1 MIKDLVLKNRSYRR
15 YIESFRINSDILKSL
30 IELTRFCPSAANLQ
44 PLKYLICNIA
54 EENAQIFKAL
64 SWAGYLTEWKGP
76 SEGER
81 PPAYIIVLGD
91 TYISKNFQCDAGIAC
106 QTILLGAVAQ
116 GLGGCILGA
125 IDRESIRGSF
135 SIPEQYEIL
144 YVIAI
149 GKPSESVFLEDA
161 NKDAGIRYWQDE
173 NGVHHVPKR
182 TIQELILIEEV

>member
-1 MIKDLVLKNRSYRR
+1 M
-15 YIESFRINSDILKSL
+15 ESLEISSDILISL
-30 IELTRFCPSAANLQ
+30 IELASFCPSAANLQ

-54 EENAQIFKAL
+54 EKNSLIFKAL

-76 SEGER
+76 PEGER
-81 PPAYIIVLGD
+81 PSAYIIVLGD
-91 TYISKNFQCDAGIAC
+91 TSISKNFQCDAGIAC

-125 IDRESIRGSF
+125 IDRESLRRSF

-149 GKPSESVFLEDA
+149 GKPLETVFVEDIK
-161 NKDAGIRYWQDE
+161 KDGGIRYWRDQ
-173 NGVHHVPKR
+173 NGGHHVPKR
-182 TIQELILIEEV
+182 SIQELILIKELCTTH

>member
-1 MIKDLVLKNRSYRR
+1 MIRDLVLKNRSYRR
-15 YIESFRINSDILKSL
+15 YIENSRIDSDILKSL
-30 IELTRFCPSAANLQ
+30 IELARFCPSAANLQ

-54 EENAQIFKAL
+54 EKNALIFKAL

-91 TYISKNFQCDAGIAC
+91 TSISKSFQCDAGIAC
-106 QTILLGAVAQ
+106 QTILLGAAAQ

-125 IDRESIRGSF
+125 IDRESLRASF

-149 GKPSESVFLEDA
+149 GKPSESVFLEDS
-161 NKDAGIRYWQDE
+161 NRNVGIRYWRDE
-173 NGVHHVPKR
+173 NGGHHVPKR
-182 TIQELILIEEV
+182 TIQELILMKEL